1 MSTALIT
8 GATSGI
14 GAAFTR
20 RLAAA
25 RYDLVL
31 VARDT
36 ARLDQMAAAVR
47 DGFGVRAEVIP
58 ADLTVPAQR
67 LAVEDRL
74 AATDRPVDVLVNNAG
89 YALNAPFAETSADDQ
104 DRLLDVLVRS
114 VMRLT
119 STAVPGMIDRGR
131 GAVINVSSVAAFI
144 PHGTYSAAKAWVTVF
159 SESLAAELAGTGVRV
174 LALCPGYVHTE
185 FHARAGI
192 DMTGVPEWMWLEAD
206 ETVEAALRDLRRGTV
221 VSVPSPQYKALAAM
235 ARYAPRGLVARV
247 SRQFSRRR

>member
-14 GAAFTR
+14 GAAFAR

-25 RYDLVL
+25 GYDPVL

-36 ARLDQMAAAVR
+36 ARLERMAAALR

-58 ADLTVPAQR
+58 ADLAVPAGR
-67 LAVEDRL
+67 LAVEERL
-74 AATDRPVDVLVNNAG
+74 ADAGQPVDVLVNNAG
-89 YALNAPFAETSADDQ
+89 YALNAPFTETTADDQ

-119 STAVPGMIDRGR
+119 AAALPGMTDRGR
-131 GAVINVSSVAAFI
+131 GTVINVSSVAAFV
-144 PHGTYSAAKAWVTVF
+144 PHGTYSAAKAWVAVF
-159 SESLAAELAGTGVRV
+159 TESLAGELAGTGVRV
-174 LALCPGYVHTE
+174 LALCPGWVHTE

-192 DMTGVPEWMWLEAD
+192 DMAGLPEWMWLQAD
-206 ETVEAALRDLRRGTV
+206 ETVEAALRGLRRGTV
-221 VSVPSPQYKALAAM
+221 VCVPGPQYRVLAAA
-235 ARYAPRGLVARV
+235 ARYAPRGLVSRV
-247 SRQFSRRR
+247 SRQFARRR